1 MKHNLNMYDV
11 LYMKRVLNK
20 QLIWAAASS
29 HQPQRSICW
38 RYAGKVPHPNT
49 SHSISYTHSLWTY
62 EAHWINSERTY
73 LCIVCSINYKS
84 LINMLQFILVPQR
97 SANIMF
103 SVLLLVYHNIIISV
117 LPLPVTIPHNSLQ
130 SSERVRTTA
139 RPRTHQSRAMH
150 GL

>member
-1 MKHNLNMYDV
+1 
-11 LYMKRVLNK
+11 
-20 QLIWAAASS
+20 
-29 HQPQRSICW
+29 
-38 RYAGKVPHPNT
+38 
-49 SHSISYTHSLWTY
+49 
-62 EAHWINSERTY
+62 
-73 LCIVCSINYKS
+73 
-84 LINMLQFILVPQR
+84 MLQFILVPQR

-117 LPLPVTIPHNSLQ
+117 FPLPVTIPHNSLQ